1 MKSILRSAGLGFLVT
16 TMGCDGESPQEPAPP
31 TASTPAGSLQ
41 LVYSN
46 NLDGEIEP
54 CG

>member
-1 MKSILRSAGLGFLVT
+1 MRYLSLLALLGCT
-16 TMGCDGESPQEPAPP
+16 GEEVGPS
-31 TASTPAGSLQ
+31 TAPAGTERALT
-41 LVYSN
+41 LVFSN

>member
-1 MKSILRSAGLGFLVT
+1 MRHLSLLTLLGCTAEEL
-16 TMGCDGESPQEPAPP
+16 GPISDGERRF
-31 TASTPAGSLQ
+31 T

>member
-1 MKSILRSAGLGFLVT
+1 MRHLSLLMLF
-16 TMGCDGESPQEPAPP
+16 GCLAEEPV
-31 TASTPAGSLQ
+31 PAIEGDRTLT

>member
-1 MKSILRSAGLGFLVT
+1 MSSVALIALLAGCT
-16 TMGCDGESPQEPAPP
+16 TEEPRPVVVGDKAL
-31 TASTPAGSLQ
+31 T

>member
-1 MKSILRSAGLGFLVT
+1 MRHLPLLTLLGCTAEEL
-16 TMGCDGESPQEPAPP
+16 EPAAEGERRF
-31 TASTPAGSLQ
+31 T

>member
-1 MKSILRSAGLGFLVT
+1 VRHLPLLTLLGCIAEEPVPT
-16 TMGCDGESPQEPAPP
+16 TEGER
-31 TASTPAGSLQ
+31 TLT

>member
-1 MKSILRSAGLGFLVT
+1 MKWLIVFFIMSCSGSDQT
-16 TMGCDGESPQEPAPP
+16 HSESEAHRELLLEDRGDLKF
-31 TASTPAGSLQ
+31 T

>member
-1 MKSILRSAGLGFLVT
+1 MKHLSLLLLISCAAEEPSPISNGERQVT
-16 TMGCDGESPQEPAPP
+16 
-31 TASTPAGSLQ
+31 